1 MTRTDLYS
9 LGLAE
14 RDRVDDAFG
23 GGLPRGSVVLIE
35 GPVGA
40 GKSVLC
46 QRMAHGLSAGGHR
59 VSFVSTD
66 LTAGGFVEQMDSLSY
81 PVVDALLEDRLLFLH
96 AEVGAGDGRRE
107 LASPLLSPGDH
118 WGADVLVVDSFGALL
133 RNDAWFG
140 THTEAGAGSRAMESV
155 VRTLGQAT
163 ATGTTVVLTV
173 TDGDLGTDVLRPL
186 RQGAEV
192 YLELATEAVGQ
203 EIRRNVR
210 VRRFAGMGAQVD
222 DVIGFTVQQGR
233 GMIIQSRTVA

>member
-1 MTRTDLYS
+1 
-9 LGLAE
+9 
-14 RDRVDDAFG
+14 
-23 GGLPRGSVVLIE
+23 
-35 GPVGA
+35 
-40 GKSVLC
+40 
-46 QRMAHGLSAGGHR
+46 
-59 VSFVSTD
+59 
-66 LTAGGFVEQMDSLSY
+66 
-81 PVVDALLEDRLLFLH
+81 VVDALLEDRLLFLH

-118 WGADVLVVDSFGALL
+118 WGADVVVVDSFGALL